1 MVLTEAAGDA
11 ELALAILKAL
21 CTNISMD
28 EHVRFVINHM
38 KQVDQTRIEERKNL
52 HIGIVIL
59 TTLVFAMWAYEC
71 EPTGYTLSGWI
82 ALIAIVTMFIIT
94 IAYNVFRVLKL
105 AKSL

>member
-1 MVLTEAAGDA
+1 MASGEA
-11 ELALAILKAL
+11 ELVLAILKAL
-21 CTNISMD
+21 CTNIFVGK
-28 EHVRFVINHM
+28 HVRVSVSQM

-82 ALIAIVTMFIIT
+82 ALIAIATMFIIT